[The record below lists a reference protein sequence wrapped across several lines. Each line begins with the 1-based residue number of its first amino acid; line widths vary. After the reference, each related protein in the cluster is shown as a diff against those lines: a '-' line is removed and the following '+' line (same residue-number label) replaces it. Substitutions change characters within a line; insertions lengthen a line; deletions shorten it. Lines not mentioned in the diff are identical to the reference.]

1 MSRYLLD
8 KFLYRVDRDP
18 AWLERYK
25 ADPATCV
32 SDWEASEAHAL
43 GPETTSAHTFT
54 GDERSALAARDY
66 VRLYA
71 MGAHPFV
78 LWTLMIP
85 LLQGN
90 FPTPREMQAEYAKRI
105 APHGRPD
112 FRT

>member
-18 AWLERYK
+18 AWLERYV
-25 ADPATCV
+25 ADPARCV
-32 SDWEASEAHAL
+32 ADWEANEAHAL
-43 GPETTSAHTFT
+43 GQETTAGHSFT
-54 GDERSALAARDY
+54 EEERAALAAKDY

-85 LLQGN
+85 VFERD
-90 FPTPREMQAEYAKRI
+90 FPSPRELQADYARRI
-105 APHGRPD
+105 KPHGRPD